1 MREHADP
8 SALMAAD
15 RRRRILTALE
25 RDGKVVAA
33 ELSRSFGVSEDTI
46 RRDLREMAGE
56 GLLQRVHGGALPLS
70 PGNPSFTAREQR
82 SPRVKDALA
91 RAAATLVQPGQVVII
106 DSGTTNVAVARHLSR
121 DLRATVLTN
130 SPPVAMALC
139 EHPHIE
145 VIMLG
150 GRMRKDSLAAADA
163 MTITGVRQVRADLC
177 YLGVCSLDPTFG
189 LTTMDMDEAH
199 VKRAM
204 VEASGDVVALATADK
219 LGTAFTYVVAPLRDL
234 TWLFTESSV
243 PDEALAPYRA
253 AGVTITQASDTGPE

>member
-1 MREHADP
+1 MRDHVDS

-15 RRRRILTALE
+15 RRRRILAALE

-70 PGNPSFTAREQR
+70 PANPSFSAREQQ

-91 RAAATLVQPGQVVII
+91 RAAATLIKPGQVVFI
-106 DSGTTNVAVARHLSR
+106 DSGTTNVAVARHVPR
-121 DLRATVLTN
+121 ELRATIVTN
-130 SPPVAMALC
+130 SPPVAVALA
-139 EHPHIE
+139 EHPHVD

-150 GRMRKDSLAAADA
+150 GRVRRYSLATADA
-163 MTITGVRQVRADLC
+163 GTVTAVRQIQADLC

-189 LTTMDMDEAH
+189 ITAINLDEAY
-199 VKRAM
+199 VKQAM
-204 VEASGDVVALATADK
+204 VEASADVVALATADK
-219 LGTAFTYVVAPLRDL
+219 LGTASPYVVAPLREL
-234 TWLFTESSV
+234 TWLFTDTGV

-253 AGVTITQASDTGPE
+253 AGVTVTRATDAGPE